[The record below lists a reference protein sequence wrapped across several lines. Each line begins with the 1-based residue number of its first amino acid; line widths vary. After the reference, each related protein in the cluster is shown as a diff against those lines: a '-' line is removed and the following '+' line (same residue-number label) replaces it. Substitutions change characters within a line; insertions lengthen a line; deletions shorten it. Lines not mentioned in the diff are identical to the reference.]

1 MGVNL
6 IFDRA
11 DDGPVFSQP
20 TAGHVESDDSS
31 GLCHCQGLV
40 GEPQRTV
47 VAADPQLD
55 AAGVG
60 PEESSTCHVR

>member
-6 IFDRA
+6 MFNRA
-11 DDGPVFSQP
+11 DDGPVFSEP

-40 GEPQRTV
+40 GEPQRAV
-47 VAADPQLD
+47 IAADPQLH
-55 AAGVG
+55 AAGVW
-60 PEESSTCHVR
+60 PEESSTCYIR